1 MRVKPH
7 QLSPLDPAGDTVADG
22 SYVVEVV
29 GGVATGLAEAPAAG
43 VQSVTEGTGVNVD
56 NTDPLNPV
64 VALESRWYVLTSVV
78 AGEPVL
84 VWDGDSLELVYTE
97 VPLT

>member
-1 MRVKPH
+1 
-7 QLSPLDPAGDTVADG
+7 
-22 SYVVEVV
+22 
-29 GGVATGLAEAPAAG
+29 
-43 VQSVTEGTGVNVD
+43 VTEGTGVNVD